1 MRTLSIRTLRTRS
14 CRAAFSAVLA
24 ALSAAMLWTG
34 VATPPAHAR
43 ASVPQRQFWIVDNG
57 AYKRVACEELGA
69 GIHVTLFNC
78 GGPEPTPA
86 DVDVLLRSFDRHIFP
101 TDTLNFGVPRA
112 MGTVNVVM
120 APLSGMTYGYFDA
133 NDLSPLGPSASH
145 SNHGNVLFVRSL
157 ASMPVANRM
166 TEVQETIAHELQHLI
181 DYRIRVLDRG
191 LAPQQVWLNEGLS
204 FFAQLANGFW
214 TPRDLLRLEASAF
227 DPAWSLT
234 AMTENPQFLRQH
246 GRVAYGRAGMFVTY
260 LASQYGPRF
269 TRDLV
274 RNRQT
279 GMKGIDV
286 VLRREGR
293 GSCADAFAHWGVAQL
308 LNAPGQ
314 YGYKGMLGD
323 HFVPPRLMYPTV
335 TTYPFDSQTAGHS
348 LVVLQ
353 PWTQGYI
360 RFVAPQ
366 GAPVTIQI
374 TAPATVR
381 LAAVYGTSGAPGQS
395 SVRWLKQSPAHTVS
409 IRLSGE
415 TLDRDTVT
423 IAMSGGGS
431 LQNQPTL
438 VRSAVVTFRAS
449 SVYARHDQRMS
460 RTTST
465 AGPNADIVL

>member
-1 MRTLSIRTLRTRS
+1 MRTLSVKTLRTRS
-14 CRAAFSAVLA
+14 CRAAFSAVFA
-24 ALSAAMLWTG
+24 ALSAAMLWNG
-34 VATPPAHAR
+34 VATPPAHAH
-43 ASVPQRQFWIVDNG
+43 ASVSQRQFWIVDNG

-86 DVDVLLRSFDRHIFP
+86 DVDVLIRSFDRHIFP
-101 TDTLNFGVPRA
+101 TDTRDFGAPRA

-120 APLSGMTYGYFDA
+120 APFSGMTYGYFDA

-157 ASMPVANRM
+157 ASMPDANRM
-166 TEVQETIAHELQHLI
+166 ADVQETIAHELQHLI

-335 TTYPFDSQTAGHS
+335 TSYPFDTQAAGHS
-348 LVVLQ
+348 A
-353 PWTQGYI
+353 G
-360 RFVAPQ
+360 RAPTVDTRIH
-366 GAPVTIQI
+366 PVCRSAGSSSDDSDHGPGDRTPGGSLRDDRR
-374 TAPATVR
+374 A
-381 LAAVYGTSGAPGQS
+381 GTS
-395 SVRWLKQSPAHTVS
+395 SVRWLKQDAAHTVS
-409 IRLSGE
+409 IRLGGE
-415 TLDRDTVT
+415 TLNRDTVT

-431 LQNQPTL
+431 LQNHRHSLRP
-438 VRSAVVTFRAS
+438 AVVTFRAS